1 MGHRTDSGSVIG
13 TGTGTVV
20 SKEKEIEK
28 HDFPAMKDRD
38 FGDIFRCVVEDRVE
52 ELAEGAA
59 NVEGSLSQQMKD

>member
-1 MGHRTDSGSVIG
+1 MQGLWCERS
-13 TGTGTVV
+13 
-20 SKEKEIEK
+20 KEIEK